1 MKLRINK
8 DVFLKG
14 LHRAQGIVEKRQ
26 TMPILSNI
34 RLSAEEEKIEI
45 SATDLEIGINETRK
59 AVVIEKGSVTVNAR
73 KLYEI
78 IKEMPDD
85 KIELETNEN
94 NWLELKSGKAVF
106 NIVGLSSEEFPNI
119 SNPSVEK
126 LYEIE
131 GDILKEMIDLT
142 LFAVSQ
148 DEARYNLN
156 GIFMEKRTDD
166 NKRTLRMVATN
177 GHRLAIVDR
186 ENNGNLDL
194 TKGII
199 VPKKGISEL
208 KKILEDEN
216 ELRVGI
222 LENSIVFKTEHTD
235 LIIRLIDG
243 EFPDYEQ
250 IVPKGNDRI
259 MAVGRETLL
268 SVIKRM
274 SILSSERSKGIKF
287 SLSPGVLEIS
297 VNNPDLGDAMEV
309 LDVDYSGDNLS
320 VIFNGRY
327 LIEGLSAISDD
338 DVIME
343 VKDVM
348 SPGILR
354 PKNGQ
359 AYKYIIM
366 PMRF

>member
-14 LHRAQGIVEKRQ
+14 IHRAQGIVEKRQ

-34 RLSAEEEKIEI
+34 LLSASEEQIEI
-45 SATDLEIGINETRK
+45 SATDLEIGIKETRK
-59 AVVIEKGSVTVNAR
+59 AVVIEEGSVTVNAR

-78 IKEMPDD
+78 VREMPDD
-85 KIELETNEN
+85 KIELKTKEN
-94 NWLELKSGKAVF
+94 NWLEIKSGKAVF
-106 NIVGLSSEEFPNI
+106 NVVGLSSEEFPDIMNL
-119 SNPSVEK
+119 SMDK
-126 LYEIE
+126 LFEID
-131 GDILKEMIDLT
+131 GMMIKEMIDLT

-156 GIFMEKRTDD
+156 GVFFEKGKDGKK
-166 NKRTLRMVATN
+166 NSLRMVATN

-186 ENNGNLDL
+186 ENNGNIGLE
-194 TKGII
+194 KGVII
-199 VPKKGISEL
+199 PKKGIGEL
-208 KKILEDEN
+208 KKIIEDEN
-216 ELRVGI
+216 ELRIGI
-222 LENSIVFKTEHTD
+222 LENSIVFKTEHTY
-235 LIIRLIDG
+235 LMVRLIDG

-250 IVPKGNDRI
+250 IVPLENDRI
-259 MAVGRETLL
+259 MKVGRETLL
-268 SVIKRM
+268 SVVKRI
-274 SILSSERSKGIKF
+274 SILSSDRSKGIKF

-297 VNNPDLGDAMEV
+297 VSNPDLGEAMEV
-309 LDVDYSGDNLS
+309 LDVDYSGDNLE

-327 LIEGLSAISDD
+327 LIDGLSAISDNN
-338 DVIME
+338 VIVE

-354 PKNGQ
+354 PSVGE